1 MGEGMVVTDLY
12 VEARRD
18 LDQVKKLLRK
28 LHLKKEQEIALRR
41 VGKRLA
47 ATEIKEM
54 RELESAIEGALD
66 RPRGMLNAQQRSLFE
81 NVKNQ
86 YLASMRS
93 WRNRLGFAEQYR
105 TRRRRARLKARE
117 PDRPDSEA

>member
-1 MGEGMVVTDLY
+1 MADLY

-54 RELESAIEGALD
+54 RELESAIDEALD

-81 NVKNQ
+81 SVKNQ
-86 YLASMRS
+86 YRASMRS

-105 TRRRRARLKARE
+105 TRTRRARAKMGE
-117 PDRPDSEA
+117 TSRPDSEG

>member
-1 MGEGMVVTDLY
+1 MADLY

-28 LHLKKEQEIALRR
+28 LNLKKEQEIALRR

-54 RELESAIEGALD
+54 RDLEASIEEVLD

-81 NVKNQ
+81 SVKSQ
-86 YLASMRS
+86 YRASMRS

-105 TRRRRARLKARE
+105 ARRKRARQKIDE
-117 PDRPDSEA
+117 PAESPQKV